1 MSENY
6 NLIIQKVDV
15 LNEKF
20 DKLEKELEKLKEAVN
35 TLITTTSRMD
45 DHISFV
51 EATYETLKT
60 PLNYVKEKVSYLTS

>member
-1 MSENY
+1 MSDYDRVIE
-6 NLIIQKVDV
+6 KVDV

-20 DKLEKELEKLKEAVN
+20 DKLEKEIEKLKEAINALV
-35 TLITTTSRMD
+35 TTTSRMD